1 MFECIPATPCTTA
14 EIAMFNF
21 YCPLC
26 MSWFQ
31 DGLLTL
37 CCGNNLCITCFN
49 GFVERFGL
57 RLKDGRM
64 EDHGV
69 GEVTSRKIP
78 FCPHCQS
85 EENFV
90 VANYDSA
97 VHQVRKYANTPKPGG
112 GKNGGGKAGPS
123 GGETS
128 FPFPSPV
135 KIGDDFDSLQR
146 KLRPFVSQAPVTG
159 NNYSYHVHQK
169 EAESFVNHIVEE
181 AIRSFRREKTHF
193 HIEDNL

>member
-31 DGLLTL
+31 DGILTL

-57 RLKDGRM
+57 RLKNGRM
-64 EDHGV
+64 EDQGV
-69 GEVTSRKIP
+69 DEATSRRIP

-85 EENFV
+85 EKDFAV
-90 VANYDSA
+90 TNYDSA

-112 GKNGGGKAGPS
+112 GNGGGAGPS
-123 GGETS
+123 SGETS

-146 KLRPFVSQAPVTG
+146 KLRPFLTHAG
-159 NNYSYHVHQK
+159 DYSSYNVHQK
-169 EAESFVNHIVEE
+169 EAESFVNNIVEE
-181 AIRSFRREKTHF
+181 AIRSFRRE
-193 HIEDNL
+193 